1 MKDLNVHENID
12 EIGVRAAQLS
22 SFIVVLTGA
31 AIICISATKSKAGL
45 SVVMKDLFP
54 SNIYVLVALMVMSFI
69 LCTFSLLKNNSVH
82 DKFHRTLILS
92 GFCLLKIAKISLNSS
107 FFPKPIKR

>member
-1 MKDLNVHENID
+1 MKDLNVHKNID

-31 AIICISATKSKAGL
+31 AIICISATKTKAGL

-69 LCTFSLLKNNSVH
+69 LCTFSLLKN
-82 DKFHRTLILS
+82 DKDKHVSFIKEFFRHIGIQSGAIIIIFGLLSRIL
-92 GFCLLKIAKISLNSS
+92 
-107 FFPKPIKR
+107 